1 MNMLNPGY
9 FTQMKNIL
17 AAIESLICYKF
28 SIAKPRKSNNLTNY
42 LPLLDHYCFFPGIL
56 TGAIKIIKLSEKYK
70 AT

>member
-1 MNMLNPGY
+1 MLNSGY
-9 FTQMKNIL
+9 FIPTKNIL

-28 SIAKPRKSNNLTNY
+28 SITKPRKSNNLTNY
-42 LPLLDHYCFFPGIL
+42 LPLSDYYHFFPGIL